1 MRFAI
6 YSRKSVL
13 TGRGES
19 IENQVELCRSY
30 LAAHYP
36 GVRPEEVA
44 VYEDEGFSG
53 KDFQRP
59 QFRRML
65 EDIRR
70 ARPEALVCYRL
81 DRVSRSVGDFA
92 DLIRRLEGWG
102 VAFLCIRE
110 KFDTSTPMGK
120 AMMYIASVFA
130 QLERET
136 IAQRVRDNMCLLART
151 GRWLGGTTPTGFRA
165 ERTAEVI
172 VDGRARTAC
181 RLVPDPAEWGRAAAI
196 FRLFLARQ
204 SLSGLSRALA
214 EEGITA
220 RTGRPFSLPGLRE
233 ILQNPVYCAAD
244 RDAWDY
250 FAALGAD
257 LCFPR
262 ADCDGRRGLL
272 AYQKRDYTGGRSP
285 RNPVDKW
292 IIALG
297 RHPALVSGATW
308 RAVQELLT
316 PDRAPAV
323 HNRRAL
329 LSGLLFCARC
339 GEKLLPKARKGGS
352 YDYICRAKL
361 RRGAAACSC
370 PNLSGAAADQAALD
384 ALSAQFPRLAP
395 PAGGAGPGGAA
406 RRVPHPPPA
415 GRLGRGGPGLHPL
428 PPLSVCPSPGGPFP
442 TLIAI
447 ITMFFVGTSGG
458 PGRGLLAA
466 LLLTGVILLG
476 VFLTFGV
483 SRLLSGTLLRGVPSS
498 FTLEL
503 PPYRRPRIGQ
513 VVVRSVLD
521 RTLFVLGRAAAVAAP
536 AGLLIWLCA
545 NVQVGGDSILNWCT
559 GFLDPFARL
568 LGLDG
573 VILMA
578 FLLGFPANEIV
589 IPIIIMA
596 YLSTGSLLEFDSL
609 DALRQLLV
617 DHGWTWLTAVC
628 TMLFSLMHWPC
639 STTCMT
645 IHKETQSLKW
655 TAVSFAVPTVIG
667 MLVCL
672 LVANGARLLGLA

>member
-110 KFDTSTPMGK
+110 RFDTSTPMGK

-233 ILQNPVYCAAD
+233 LLQNPVYCAAD
-244 RDAWDY
+244 GDAWDY

-272 AYQKRDYTGGRSP
+272 AYQKRDYSGGRAP
-285 RNPVDKW
+285 RNPVDRW

-323 HNRRAL
+323 HNRRAAVRPAVL
-329 LSGLLFCARC
+329 RPVRGEAASQGPKGRFLRLHLPGQAAPGRGGLF
-339 GEKLLPKARKGGS
+339 LPQPV
-352 YDYICRAKL
+352 
-361 RRGAAACSC
+361 RRGGR
-370 PNLSGAAADQAALD
+370 SGGAGRPLRPV
-384 ALSAQFPRLAP
+384 SPPGP

-639 STTCMT
+639 STTCLT
-645 IHKETQSLKW
+645 IGKETKSAKW
-655 TAVSFAVPTVIG
+655 TLLSIAIPTGIG
-667 MLVCL
+667 MAVCF
-672 LVANGARLLGLA
+672 LVASAARLLGLA

>member
-1 MRFAI
+1 
-6 YSRKSVL
+6 
-13 TGRGES
+13 
-19 IENQVELCRSY
+19 
-30 LAAHYP
+30 
-36 GVRPEEVA
+36 
-44 VYEDEGFSG
+44 
-53 KDFQRP
+53 
-59 QFRRML
+59 ML

-244 RDAWDY
+244 RD
-250 FAALGAD
+250 
-257 LCFPR
+257 
-262 ADCDGRRGLL
+262 GRRGLL

-395 PAGGAGPGGAA
+395 RLEELAREEQRAA
-406 RRVPHPPPA
+406 CR
-415 GRLGRGGPGLHPL
+415 
-428 PPLSVCPSPGGPFP
+428 
-442 TLIAI
+442 
-447 ITMFFVGTSGG
+447 
-458 PGRGLLAA
+458 
-466 LLLTGVILLG
+466 ILLQRADWDG
-476 VFLTFGV
+476 ADLA
-483 SRLLSGTLLRGVPSS
+483 
-498 FTLEL
+498 FTL
-503 PPYRRPRIGQ
+503 
-513 VVVRSVLD
+513 
-521 RTLFVLGRAAAVAAP
+521 
-536 AGLLIWLCA
+536 C
-545 NVQVGGDSILNWCT
+545 
-559 GFLDPFARL
+559 RL
-568 LGLDG
+568 
-573 VILMA
+573 
-578 FLLGFPANEIV
+578 
-589 IPIIIMA
+589 
-596 YLSTGSLLEFDSL
+596 
-609 DALRQLLV
+609 
-617 DHGWTWLTAVC
+617 
-628 TMLFSLMHWPC
+628 
-639 STTCMT
+639 
-645 IHKETQSLKW
+645 
-655 TAVSFAVPTVIG
+655 
-667 MLVCL
+667 
-672 LVANGARLLGLA
+672 

>member
-1 MRFAI
+1 M
-6 YSRKSVL
+6 
-13 TGRGES
+13 
-19 IENQVELCRSY
+19 
-30 LAAHYP
+30 
-36 GVRPEEVA
+36 
-44 VYEDEGFSG
+44 
-53 KDFQRP
+53 
-59 QFRRML
+59 
-65 EDIRR
+65 
-70 ARPEALVCYRL
+70 
-81 DRVSRSVGDFA
+81 
-92 DLIRRLEGWG
+92 
-102 VAFLCIRE
+102 AFLCIRE

-262 ADCDGRRGLL
+262 ADCDGRRSLL

-395 PAGGAGPGGAA
+395 RLEELAREEQRAA
-406 RRVPHPPPA
+406 CR
-415 GRLGRGGPGLHPL
+415 
-428 PPLSVCPSPGGPFP
+428 
-442 TLIAI
+442 
-447 ITMFFVGTSGG
+447 
-458 PGRGLLAA
+458 
-466 LLLTGVILLG
+466 ILLQRADWDG
-476 VFLTFGV
+476 ADLA
-483 SRLLSGTLLRGVPSS
+483 
-498 FTLEL
+498 FTL
-503 PPYRRPRIGQ
+503 
-513 VVVRSVLD
+513 
-521 RTLFVLGRAAAVAAP
+521 
-536 AGLLIWLCA
+536 C
-545 NVQVGGDSILNWCT
+545 
-559 GFLDPFARL
+559 RL
-568 LGLDG
+568 
-573 VILMA
+573 
-578 FLLGFPANEIV
+578 
-589 IPIIIMA
+589 
-596 YLSTGSLLEFDSL
+596 
-609 DALRQLLV
+609 
-617 DHGWTWLTAVC
+617 
-628 TMLFSLMHWPC
+628 
-639 STTCMT
+639 
-645 IHKETQSLKW
+645 
-655 TAVSFAVPTVIG
+655 
-667 MLVCL
+667 
-672 LVANGARLLGLA
+672 